1 MGMTFEDCIR
11 VTADLPEIEVSTSYG
26 TPSLKVKGKSF
37 CRMWSQ
43 REHDRDDVHDSE
55 VLVVFCEVE
64 EKQTLL
70 ESSGGAFFETPH
82 YEGYGAHLVHLAT
95 VTEDAL
101 ADALE
106 HSYRL
111 KAPKKIL
118 KQLDEA

>member
-1 MGMTFEDCIR
+1 MGMTFDDCVR
-11 VTADLPEIEVSTSYG
+11 LTADLPEIEVSTSYG

-43 REHDRDDVHDSE
+43 REHDRDDVHDTE
-55 VLVVFCEVE
+55 VLVVFCEAE
-64 EKQTLL
+64 EKETLI
-70 ESSGGAFFETPH
+70 ESSSGAFFETPH
-82 YEGYGAHLVHLAT
+82 YEGYGAHLIRLAD

-101 ADALE
+101 TDALE

-118 KQLDEA
+118 KQLDA